1 MLSKQINELLDE
13 ALATQSGNI
22 YGADVLMRSDRTQ
35 NLTDILDKLRAVC
48 DITIVNLPE
57 PSKQLSKYVDL
68 SKLNIKFL
76 LTSPSLKEEMKRIT
90 VAAQALDGVFSFRIK
105 HVQIIDN

>member
-1 MLSKQINELLDE
+1 MLSQQINELLDE
-13 ALATQSGNI
+13 ALATQTGNI
-22 YGADVLMRSDRTQ
+22 YAADVLMRSDRTQ

-76 LTSPSLKEEMKRIT
+76 LTSPSVKEEVKRIT

>member
-1 MLSKQINELLDE
+1 MLSQQINELLDE
-13 ALATQSGNI
+13 ALATQTGNI
-22 YGADVLMRSDRTQ
+22 YAADVLMRSDRTQ

-76 LTSPSLKEEMKRIT
+76 LTSPSVKEEMKRIT
-90 VAAQALDGVFSFRIK
+90 AAAQALAGVFSFRIK

>member
-1 MLSKQINELLDE
+1 MLSQQIRELLDE
-13 ALATQSGNI
+13 ALATQSGDI
-22 YGADVLMRSDRTQ
+22 YGADVSMRSDRTQ

-68 SKLNIKFL
+68 SKLRIKFL
-76 LTSPSLKEEMKRIT
+76 LSSPSIRQEMKRIT
-90 VAAQALDGVFSFRIK
+90 AAAQALDGVFSFRIK
-105 HVQIIDN
+105 HVKIIDN